1 MKMMSLKLPDDLLR
15 EVEEEARRTG
25 LTKSQVIRR
34 LVEEGF
40 KHKRKANSP
49 ATCADLAGDLI
60 GSLNGPP
67 DLSTNRRY
75 LEEAISEDFERGRRG
90 DH

>member
-40 KHKRKANSP
+40 KHKRKAKSP
-49 ATCADLAGDLI
+49 VTCADLASDLI

-75 LEEAISEDFERGRRG
+75 LEEAIWEDFERGRRG

>member
-34 LVEEGF
+34 LVEEGM
-40 KHKRKANSP
+40 NYP
-49 ATCADLAGDLI
+49 AASGRGI
-60 GSLNGPP
+60 NKENILNIAASGG
-67 DLSTNRRY
+67 
-75 LEEAISEDFERGRRG
+75 E
-90 DH
+90 

>member
-1 MKMMSLKLPDDLLR
+1 MSLKLPDDLLQ

-25 LTKSQVIRR
+25 LTKSQVIRH
-34 LVEEGF
+34 LLEKGF
-40 KHKRKANSP
+40 KHKRKAKSP
-49 ATCADLAGDLI
+49 VTCADLAGDLI

-75 LEEAISEDFERGRRG
+75 LEEAIWEDFERGRRG
-90 DH
+90 DR

>member
-1 MKMMSLKLPDDLLR
+1 LLI
-15 EVEEEARRTG
+15 VASCNT
-25 LTKSQVIRR
+25 LT
-34 LVEEGF
+34 
-40 KHKRKANSP
+40 N
-49 ATCADLAGDLI
+49 LAGDLI

-75 LEEAISEDFERGRRG
+75 LEEAIWEDFERGRRG

>member
-40 KHKRKANSP
+40 KHKRKAKSP
-49 ATCADLAGDLI
+49 VTCADLAGDLI
-60 GSLNGPP
+60 GSLDGPP